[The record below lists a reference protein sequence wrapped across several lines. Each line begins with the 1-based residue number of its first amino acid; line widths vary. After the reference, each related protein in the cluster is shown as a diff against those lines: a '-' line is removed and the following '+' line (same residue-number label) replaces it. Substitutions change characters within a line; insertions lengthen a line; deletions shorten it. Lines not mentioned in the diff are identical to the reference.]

1 MPQVEDDMSDEELT
15 DDDIFLKRHDS
26 YEQDEIKRYNIGL
39 DKRQQ
44 QKLIIKQQIHTSNVQ
59 NNKDAATSDKLE
71 KNDI

>member
-39 DKRQQ
+39 NKRQQ
-44 QKLIIKQQIHTSNVQ
+44 QKLIIKQQIHTSNV
-59 NNKDAATSDKLE
+59 
-71 KNDI
+71 